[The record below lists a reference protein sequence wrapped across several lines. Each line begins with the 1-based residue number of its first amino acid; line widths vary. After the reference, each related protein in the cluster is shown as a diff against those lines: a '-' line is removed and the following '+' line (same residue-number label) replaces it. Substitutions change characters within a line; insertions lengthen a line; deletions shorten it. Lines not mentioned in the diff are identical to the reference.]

1 MPGFAPCLV
10 EKGIPMGRARI
21 IFALMMLLGVTK
33 IALSKSEFL
42 SEQVGL
48 NQSEVTYA
56 SHYPIILHHGVF
68 GFKKILILEYFYK
81 VPETLRNLGYEVF
94 VTKVNPIG
102 SIAERS
108 KQLGAQIDEILRITG
123 KNKVNIIAHSMGG
136 LDSRYLVSELGYE
149 DKVASV
155 SMISTPNRGSYIA
168 DIVVKAFGA
177 HKKVREAVLNLIG
190 VPKKKGLIAKAL
202 EAISNNSEKFLTTFN
217 ERIANN
223 AAVYYQSWA
232 GVTSARAEKG
242 SSKADKVGPLFF
254 LPYWILKK
262 RNGNNDGLVT
272 VDSARWGHYRGMIPA
287 DHLDQVGF
295 WWGATSPKYRH
306 LLFFQKIA
314 SELARKGF

>member
-1 MPGFAPCLV
+1 
-10 EKGIPMGRARI
+10 MGHTRLLCA
-21 IFALMMLLGVTK
+21 IFLLLGFTK
-33 IALSKSEFL
+33 TGL
-42 SEQVGL
+42 SESKFLHDQIGL

-56 SHYPIILHHGVF
+56 SNYPMILHHGVF

-94 VTKVNPIG
+94 VTKVDPVG
-102 SIAERS
+102 SIAERA

-123 KNKVNIIAHSMGG
+123 KDKVNIIAHSMGG
-136 LDSRYLVSELGYE
+136 LDSRYLISELGYE

-177 HKKVREAVLNLIG
+177 HKKVREAVLKLIG
-190 VPKKKGLIAKAL
+190 IPDKKKGLIAKAL
-202 EAISNNSEKFLTTFN
+202 EAVSNNSIEFLNKFN
-217 ERIANN
+217 QRVSNH

-232 GVTSARAEKG
+232 GVTSARSEKG
-242 SSKADKVGPLFF
+242 ASKGDRVGPLFF
-254 LPYWILKK
+254 IPYWILKH
-262 RNGNNDGLVT
+262 RTGNNDGLVT